1 MPFFNK
7 IKNLICFLSKYVGN
21 IYPGKYSAINNIL
34 INKIDYQ
41 KSKNIKIMSQRMD
54 KRFPLVQ
61 NEIFY
66 ENININFET
75 SFLPKLSVKLKRPS
89 KKIISKIKKISNNT
103 MIIGASSGIG
113 NDLYNL
119 ISYNTKIKLIST
131 FYKSKFVKIKR
142 TKNQIIKKIDIKK
155 DIKKILYLI
164 KKNNIKNLYYFAT
177 PKININKNSSLINK
191 EYYDFYVKYPLTILK
206 KCGEKLNFFYPST
219 SYINKK
225 HNFYSNNKNHAE
237 KLLRKIKKNKH
248 NIKIVRFDEIN
259 TRQNL
264 MLSNKKLLNMRD
276 YLFRNDKLFNETFFL
291 L

>member
-89 KKIISKIKKISNNT
+89 KKIISKIKK
-103 MIIGASSGIG
+103 
-113 NDLYNL
+113 
-119 ISYNTKIKLIST
+119 K
-131 FYKSKFVKIKR
+131 
-142 TKNQIIKKIDIKK
+142 
-155 DIKKILYLI
+155 
-164 KKNNIKNLYYFAT
+164 
-177 PKININKNSSLINK
+177 SLIT
-191 EYYDFYVKYPLTILK
+191 P
-206 KCGEKLNFFYPST
+206 
-219 SYINKK
+219 
-225 HNFYSNNKNHAE
+225 
-237 KLLRKIKKNKH
+237 
-248 NIKIVRFDEIN
+248 
-259 TRQNL
+259 
-264 MLSNKKLLNMRD
+264 
-276 YLFRNDKLFNETFFL
+276 
-291 L
+291 